1 MQSASKEKIIFYL
14 MGIAAVSIGISLGG
28 PFIGMLIH
36 ENSHA
41 IACLM
46 FGLPYS
52 WSLTHVVYVISPDP
66 LVNIIVR
73 LAGGLGQALVA
84 LLLFWYAT
92 KLEKTFSS
100 RILFKQLLD
109 EKRSPIR
116 SMFYGFEL
124 ALLTIAFHGIV
135 TGIWEGFFFE
145 SYTENIHNYF
155 LLVPII
161 LLCGI
166 LSFYIIYRRY
176 NSIPDLTEKRGG

>member
-1 MQSASKEKIIFYL
+1 MGVAS
-14 MGIAAVSIGISLGG
+14 VSIGISLGG

-46 FGLPYS
+46 FGLPYL
-52 WSLTHVVYVISPDP
+52 WSLTHVVYVASPDP

-84 LLLFWYAT
+84 LLFFWYVT
-92 KLEKTFSS
+92 KLEKHFSS
-100 RILFKQLLD
+100 RIFFKQLLD
-109 EKRSPIR
+109 EKKSPIR
-116 SMFYGFEL
+116 SMLYGFEI
-124 ALLTIAFHGIV
+124 AFLTIAFHGII
-135 TGIWEGFFFE
+135 TGVWEGFFFE
-145 SYTENIHNYF
+145 SYSKNVHNYF

-166 LSFYIIYRRY
+166 VSVYIIYRRY
-176 NSIPDLTEKRGG
+176 NRIAD